1 VRLRRRRLAA
11 PRLSGVV
18 RLGSVEEVAVDKLPA
33 APGRFA
39 RQHSDVRLEVRTG
52 VSAELIA

>member
-1 VRLRRRRLAA
+1 
-11 PRLSGVV
+11 V
-18 RLGSVEEVAVDKLPA
+18 RLGSVEEVAVDTLPA